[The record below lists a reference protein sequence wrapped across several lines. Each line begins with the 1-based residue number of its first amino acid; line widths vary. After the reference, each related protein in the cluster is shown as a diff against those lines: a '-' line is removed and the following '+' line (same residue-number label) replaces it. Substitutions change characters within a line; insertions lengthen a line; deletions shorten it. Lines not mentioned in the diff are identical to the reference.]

1 MYLNMT
7 NKVINEIV
15 IIEELKILSGGEL
28 KEENKEL
35 VEKWSVCDL
44 EMMNGSEIGELRKK
58 IEVVMRDEKSREA
71 KKSKLRVIKNSEIRE
86 WREEVKEIMWGYFN
100 KNRMNLSEDIG
111 DFREDIIVDLMKG
124 CDVKEVFELYGG
136 VGVLKVG

>member
-1 MYLNMT
+1 MT

>member
-1 MYLNMT
+1 MA

-35 VEKWSVCDL
+35 VEKWSVCDF

-71 KKSKLRVIKNSEIRE
+71 KNSKLRVIKNSEIRE
-86 WREEVKEIMWGYFN
+86 WREEVKKIMWEYFN
-100 KNRMNLSEDIG
+100 KNRLNLSEDIG

-136 VGVLKVG
+136 VGILKVG